1 GREATKRAMT
11 KVQYWIGVA
20 SREHVRLGVKGG
32 FAQFSHGKLAP
43 ARRLSQGDWIIYYSP
58 KLKFGEAEPC
68 QKFVAIGRAIDR
80 EPFRSNS
87 FRDSSLGGGRFAMS
101 ERPRPT
107 STRSSN
113 GCRSSR
119 TRLNGAQRFASA
131 SSKSISRTSARS
143 RSECGRVRLADV
155 LVFNTAAL
163 PRRERPQPLPD
174 RL

>member
-1 GREATKRAMT
+1 MT

-80 EPFRSNS
+80 EPFQVEQFPGFKPWRRKIRYERAAEADVHPLIERLS
-87 FRDSSLGGGRFAMS
+87 FIKDKTKWGAAFRFGFFEINKSDFGAIAKRM
-101 ERPRPT
+101 RPR
-107 STRSSN
+107 S
-113 GCRSSR
+113 
-119 TRLNGAQRFASA
+119 
-131 SSKSISRTSARS
+131 
-143 RSECGRVRLADV
+143 
-155 LVFNTAAL
+155 
-163 PRRERPQPLPD
+163 PR
-174 RL
+174 